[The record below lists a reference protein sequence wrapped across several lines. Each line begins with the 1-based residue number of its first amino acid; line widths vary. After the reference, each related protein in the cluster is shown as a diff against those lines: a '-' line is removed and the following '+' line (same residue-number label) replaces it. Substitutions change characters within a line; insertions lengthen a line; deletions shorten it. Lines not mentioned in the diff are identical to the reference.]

1 MRGAATSAQTLA
13 GSTQHVHTYVFG
25 RMRRHMCA
33 CTRLEPSLSSTGSQ
47 MMWLLCEARIA
58 GRMRSPPTSFLRPSR
73 SHFFFFFC
81 LPCFLPGCS
90 QAVPAYKLN
99 PQPQTIKRLSLQCV
113 HPQRSL
119 QLLWGWEISVNVTA
133 RPVASWIAVR
143 KITHRQGT
151 VEASFKG

>member
-25 RMRRHMCA
+25 RTRRHMCA

-58 GRMRSPPTSFLRPSR
+58 GRMRSPPTSFPRPSR
-73 SHFFFFFC
+73 SHFFFFC

-90 QAVPAYKLN
+90 QAVPASKLN

-113 HPQRSL
+113 HPQRSP
-119 QLLWGWEISVNVTA
+119 QLLWGWEIFVNVTA